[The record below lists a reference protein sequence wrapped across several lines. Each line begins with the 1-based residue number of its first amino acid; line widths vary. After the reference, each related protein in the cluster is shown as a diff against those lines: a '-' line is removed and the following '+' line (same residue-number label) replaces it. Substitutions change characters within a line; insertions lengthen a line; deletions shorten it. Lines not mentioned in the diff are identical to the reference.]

1 MQHVRWQL
9 AHHARE
15 LQRTVACSL
24 PFVPLVSSALE
35 GLRAATQEAVKFM
48 NHSKRSTLTTDD
60 INAGL
65 QLRNVEVRVA
75 HGSRLRSPPPNPY
88 AGKRHVLPLT

>member
-9 AHHARE
+9 AIHGRE
-15 LQRTVACSL
+15 LQRGGGCTVACSL
-24 PFVPLVSSALE
+24 PVAPFVSSTLGVE
-35 GLRAATQEAVKFM
+35 RAQEAVKFM

-75 HGSRLRSPPPNPY
+75 HGGSRLPPTTP
-88 AGKRHVLPLT
+88 LPKP

>member
-1 MQHVRWQL
+1 MCGGIWPTTDAKSNVRWLHRRLQL
-9 AHHARE
+9 AVR
-15 LQRTVACSL
+15 
-24 PFVPLVSSALE
+24 PFRLIRPG

-75 HGSRLRSPPPNPY
+75 HVSRLPPPNS
-88 AGKRHVLPLT
+88 